1 MKDQLKQAMKPTPE
15 RFRYAVRESVKKA
28 TAQTSPANKR
38 LSKGWRIVIAIA
50 ILSALIPSAVFGASK
65 LYGILA
71 KPVENYG
78 LAIGMDETQAADYP
92 LYVKMHVEIPDG
104 FAVVPNTD
112 DLKYYRL
119 NNEDTY
125 ESGFSLFP
133 MRANGDQKAYIANV
147 ENYTECTVSG
157 HQAYAV
163 SINNVKGNW
172 NQLYVFFDDVNVML
186 LIEHKDVTKQQIID
200 FVDGISFTEGTAD
213 DCTVLHEPYDE
224 RQAYLTKTYKY
235 EETFIEQPLD
245 TKLTFKGYSKLYE
258 DESLRYTAQIG
269 NVRVTDTI
277 EDLDESCFNQ
287 GYSPNEIAD
296 YSGRLAAKEFRTFC
310 EGDGFNSAYEELSY
324 EQKEQKLILAEVT
337 YENLSDED
345 LDLFVTY
352 HLNVMNKD
360 GENNFTHAESIDPQN
375 LIYSTECCDTE
386 ITYLSPHGEGK
397 SFYMPTL
404 PAHEKMTVTFG
415 FRCNADMLN
424 RAYLSLDNVNEVVE
438 PAIEGAGDYVVYLF
452 EVPDDDR

>member
-1 MKDQLKQAMKPTPE
+1 MKDQLKQAIKPTPE
-15 RFRYAVRESVKKA
+15 RFRYAVRESVNEA
-28 TAQTSPANKR
+28 VTQSSPTKKR
-38 LSKGWRIVIAIA
+38 LSKGGRIVIAVA
-50 ILSALIPSAVFGASK
+50 ILAALIPSAVFGASK
-65 LYGILA
+65 LYGLFA
-71 KPVENYG
+71 KPVEQYG
-78 LAIGMDETQAADYP
+78 LAIGTDETQAADYP
-92 LYVKMHVEIPDG
+92 LYVKMHVDIPEG

-125 ESGFSLFP
+125 ESGFSLYP

-157 HQAYAV
+157 HPAYAV
-163 SINNVKGNW
+163 RITNIKGNW
-172 NQLYVFFDDVNVML
+172 DQLYVWFEDVNVML
-186 LIEHKDVTKQQIID
+186 LIEHKGVTKQQIID
-200 FVDGISFTEGTAD
+200 FVDGISFTEGTSD
-213 DCTVLHEPYDE
+213 DCTALYEPYDE
-224 RQAYLTKTYKY
+224 RQTKTYKY

-245 TKLTFKGYSKLYE
+245 TKLTFKGYSKVYE

-269 NVRVTDTI
+269 DIRVTDTI
-277 EDLDESCFNQ
+277 EGLDESCFNQ

-296 YSGRLAAKEFRTFC
+296 ENGKLVTKEFRTFC
-310 EGDGFNSAYEELSY
+310 EGDGFNSTYEELSC
-324 EQKEQKLILAEVT
+324 EQKEQKMILAEVT
-337 YENLSDED
+337 YENLTDED

-360 GENNFTHAESIDPQN
+360 GENSFTHAETIDPQN

-397 SFYMPTL
+397 SFYIPTL
-404 PAHEKMTVTFG
+404 PEHEKMTVTFG
-415 FRCNADMLN
+415 FRCNADMLD
-424 RAYLSLDNVNEVVE
+424 RAYLCLDNVNEVVE

-452 EVPDDDR
+452 EVTEND